1 MQFQCDIILK
11 LTWELI
17 SQSIIFLL
25 KVFCV
30 ICICISANALEIRQF
45 CLTHREIKIF
55 LFIQLE
61 QICNHEEDQEAQA
74 DLVKLTQAERRPA
87 TTTGPN

>member
-45 CLTHREIKIF
+45 CLTHREI
-55 LFIQLE
+55 
-61 QICNHEEDQEAQA
+61 
-74 DLVKLTQAERRPA
+74 
-87 TTTGPN
+87 